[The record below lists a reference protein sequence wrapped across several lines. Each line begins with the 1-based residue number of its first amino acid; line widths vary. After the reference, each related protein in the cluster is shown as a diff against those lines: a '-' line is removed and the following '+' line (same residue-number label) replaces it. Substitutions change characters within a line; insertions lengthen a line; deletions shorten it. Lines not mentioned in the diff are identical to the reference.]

1 MPPMPYID
9 RKAINKAVLAVTG
22 KRFCTSCRTMQPPEN
37 GKQLHK
43 YRWACAHCLKRR
55 EERKA

>member
-1 MPPMPYID
+1 MPYID

-22 KRFCTSCRTMQPPEN
+22 KRFCTSCRTMQLPEN